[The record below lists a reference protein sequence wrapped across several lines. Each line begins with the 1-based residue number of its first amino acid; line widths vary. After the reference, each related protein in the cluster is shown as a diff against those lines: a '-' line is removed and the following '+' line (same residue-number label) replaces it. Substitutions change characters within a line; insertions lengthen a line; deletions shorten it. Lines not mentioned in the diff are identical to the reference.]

1 MIARDND
8 HRRRVA
14 LMTLAV
20 VLLYQ
25 AGSAALKASQK
36 AFWFD
41 EICTILTA
49 GQGTPAAVWHSL
61 RLGADTQPPLFYL
74 IEFWVSR
81 LTDNPQLGYR
91 LAPIA
96 AVLVISLCLFRFVSR
111 RVGAAAGLIAAIV
124 PLLTAVQSVYAIEA
138 RPYALVLSA
147 IALAAVCWQEVDRRG
162 LPVLFG
168 LSLAVAVSLHYYA
181 IFAFV
186 PFALGEIAHRW
197 RTGRWRMG
205 LCMAL
210 IGGATP
216 LIVYWPLITVLREYY
231 GPGFWSRPVW
241 AQVLTYYDV
250 NLELPYRIGL
260 ALAIGISI
268 GVFRLG
274 LTFSQG
280 KRNASFPVPLE
291 ECVAVIGFILLPL
304 CIYSAARLVNGGLTA
319 RYALPSLFGIAAGF
333 GYLAW
338 WFGKRE
344 ATVLVVVLLSIM
356 GVREL
361 RYWTSG
367 DRRAPAGPTALP
379 NEVLEQADSTGL
391 PLVVA
396 NMLDYLP
403 LEYYGPAA
411 TPLYA
416 VVDPGYGRS
425 YVGTDSADR
434 ILLAL
439 QRIAPLH
446 VREYSAF
453 TKEHPR
459 FLLASRTGDQWNWLS
474 SRLVDDGHA
483 LTALVVRGRYN
494 LYRVELR

>member
-8 HRRRVA
+8 HRLRVA
-14 LMTLAV
+14 LMTLTV

-25 AGSAALKASQK
+25 AGSAALKASEK
-36 AFWFD
+36 LFWFD
-41 EICTILTA
+41 EVCTVLTA
-49 GQGTPAAVWHSL
+49 RQGTPAAVWNSL

-96 AVLVISLCLFRFVSR
+96 ALLVVSLCLFRFVSR

-124 PLLTAVQSVYAIEA
+124 PLLTAVQSVHAIEA
-138 RPYALVLSA
+138 RPYALVLAA
-147 IALAAVCWQEVDRRG
+147 IALAAVCWQEVERPG
-162 LPVLFG
+162 QSVLFG
-168 LSLAVAVSLHYYA
+168 LTLAAAVSLHYYA
-181 IFAFV
+181 LFAFI
-186 PFALGEIAHRW
+186 PFALGELAYRW

-205 LCMAL
+205 PCMAL

-216 LIVYWPLITVLREYY
+216 LIAYWPLITVLQEYY
-231 GPGFWSRPVW
+231 GPGFWSQPVW
-241 AQVLTYYDV
+241 AQVLTYYDL
-250 NLELPYRIGL
+250 NLELPNRLGL
-260 ALAIGISI
+260 ALAIGTSVGLI
-268 GVFRLG
+268 GVAAAISKDR
-274 LTFSQG
+274 
-280 KRNASFPVPLE
+280 RNTSPVPLE

-319 RYALPSLFGIAAGF
+319 RYALPSVFGIAAGF
-333 GYLAW
+333 GYLTW

-367 DRRAPAGPTALP
+367 DARTPAGPTALP
-379 NEVLEQADSTGL
+379 KEVLEQADSTGL

-403 LEYYGPAA
+403 LEYYGPPAA

-416 VVDPGYGRS
+416 VVDPGYARS
-425 YVGTDSADR
+425 YLGTDSADR
-434 ILLAL
+434 ILVAL

-446 VREYSAF
+446 VRAYSSF
-453 TKEHPR
+453 TKEHR
-459 FLLASRTGDQWNWLS
+459 QFLLASRSGDQWNWLS
-474 SRLVDDGHA
+474 SRLVADGHA
-483 LTALVVRGRYN
+483 LTALVVRGSYN